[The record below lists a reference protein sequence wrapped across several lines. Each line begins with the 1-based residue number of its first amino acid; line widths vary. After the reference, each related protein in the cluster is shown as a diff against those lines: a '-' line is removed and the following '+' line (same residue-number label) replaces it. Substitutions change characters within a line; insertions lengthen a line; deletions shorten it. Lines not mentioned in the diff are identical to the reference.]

1 MTRIYRSSL
10 NTNAPITNDMK
21 LGPEGEHLEHTRK
34 DLQQHEA
41 GKSVGAPQQNGTTD
55 GSLKD
60 TKALDPSSRRTLL
73 AHVFWAIF
81 AWLLVMS
88 AVRGFKL
95 SPFATSN
102 PCPSPV
108 KEDHGATTFPTTL
121 SPDTDI
127 SSSLPSS
134 HTTPAAMKIL
144 ELCTPSPQN
153 MSLIS
158 MVSSACSCLNRL
170 STDDGGTVT
179 VTSTTTVSAKI
190 FSATI
195 SPGKVYTDSTRT
207 VVEYYHDERLCAASN
222 SDKSSRTQAA

>member
-1 MTRIYRSSL
+1 MGGECAKTRRGRMPS
-10 NTNAPITNDMK
+10 
-21 LGPEGEHLEHTRK
+21 RK
-34 DLQQHEA
+34 R
-41 GKSVGAPQQNGTTD
+41 
-55 GSLKD
+55 
-60 TKALDPSSRRTLL
+60 PS
-73 AHVFWAIF
+73 
-81 AWLLVMS
+81 
-88 AVRGFKL
+88 
-95 SPFATSN
+95 
-102 PCPSPV
+102 CPSPV
-108 KEDHGATTFPTTL
+108 KEDHGATTFPTIL

-134 HTTPAAMKIL
+134 HTTPAALKIL

-179 VTSTTTVSAKI
+179 VTSVCRIQIKFLKVYPANVSVQTTTVSAKI
-190 FSATI
+190 VPATI

-207 VVEYYHDERLCAASN
+207 VVKYYYDERLCAASN